1 MIKRIMVALAM
12 VMAVS
17 TLSAKPKFV
26 GHRGSL
32 YGLENSVES
41 FTNGAKMGYQY
52 LETDFK
58 VTKDLQFVCTH
69 DDDLTR
75 LGGTLSIASSTLEQ
89 LQAEPLSQTR
99 SGVTYTGR
107 LCSAKEYLDVC
118 RQYNVLPLIELKW
131 ATGINS
137 NDCSNIPL
145 LIKFIEEQGFRDKC
159 IILTSMKPCL
169 EYIRK
174 NYPDITLQFLTGQYW
189 ANHFDWCVAQGIDVD
204 IQAGYFDKSTVE
216 KFHEAGLK
224 VNMWTLNSD
233 ADYVKYGNWG
243 CDFVTTDYLDPK
255 TVSELDPSASIVPNK
270 VDYPVNNLLPRGN
283 YSPESGKCLAAPD
296 ILDGTTIRQA
306 VLHDYVWSVLAEKD
320 ETAAIYNFKA
330 HGVDAKALNMP
341 EGVNIKSIA
350 CTADGY
356 LLAVPEVS
364 LSFGGGGETLPIYVW
379 DDADAQPHIFAAI
392 TSSKQIGA
400 TEDIVAGDNFVVSG
414 RLADLKVYFPA
425 HAPSSTALTFCAVR
439 IKGGTITSEAAA
451 AVSGLDA
458 AALGNYRV
466 MVTPTSRDHL
476 LVVSGAASLCR
487 EYSFDWTSG
496 EMKAYTDLAP
506 AAAAAGRCFFRR
518 GSKPYMALLSGSDG
532 LLSFE
537 TYKAGAADPLST
549 AAKIAIGTTYEGECF
564 MGSDISREGL
574 SVYILTADKQLLSV
588 LMHYE
593 TRTEPVSNPQF
604 EAERVWQRSVATGD
618 APAEIIDGTNAQQG
632 TAVRGRFYINDRSKK
647 TLNVFDT
654 QGKLTTLTGG
664 TGYGCCRDDYGN
676 VIVRNDVSSGAT
688 HEFLIYGLVSTEGN
702 FETASEPISVTCEVP
717 VAGQTNFISAS
728 GNVLGEGGHIY
739 LYPNKA
745 AAINIICMSQGKVVK
760 NIAKDGLTMTGTTAG
775 YVYPIEDDTENWLYQ
790 VRGTGIY
797 RYSGGD
803 NIAVSTTR
811 SSTTAPARNSTT
823 GCAFFEYRGHEF
835 LVHNSGKNYLGG
847 ITIRNLTTDKVI
859 ASFDPLGDKGYKE
872 GGNYSVSNWII
883 PEKSAHLNGD
893 CIYIYQYCPANGMA
907 IIRLYDQNQGV
918 EEVAVDTVVPTLKAV
933 QEGEVLYAVGAERF
947 TLYSLDGIARRHAT
961 AGNVDVSGLARGIY
975 VVAAEDGRT
984 AKVAIR

>member
-1 MIKRIMVALAM
+1 MIKRIALTLAMALA
-12 VMAVS
+12 VLSV
-17 TLSAKPKFV
+17 SAKPKFV

-145 LIKFIEEQGFRDKC
+145 LIKFIEEQGFRNKC

-204 IQAGYFDKSTVE
+204 IQAGYFDKATVE

-270 VDYPVNNLLPRGN
+270 VDYPVNNLLARGN
-283 YSPESGKCLAAPD
+283 YNPHAEGPYSIPAV
-296 ILDGTTIRQA
+296 IDGTVRTA
-306 VLHDYVWSVLAEKD
+306 ALYGSVWSATVEKD
-320 ETAAIYNFKA
+320 GSAVVYDFDAQGHA
-330 HGVDAKALNMP
+330 AKARKMP
-341 EGVNIKSIA
+341 VDVAVKSVA
-350 CTADGY
+350 YTADGY
-356 LLAVPEVS
+356 LLAFTDAKAASE
-364 LSFGGGGETLPIYVW
+364 GGNTLVIYTW
-379 DDADAQPHIFAAI
+379 DDAEAQPRVLAEVAVPAPDAAESVESGQSI
-392 TSSKQIGA
+392 A
-400 TEDIVAGDNFVVSG
+400 VSG
-414 RLADLKVYFPA
+414 KRNDLKIYFPTR
-425 HAPSSTALTFCAVR
+425 TAQAATLNVCAVR
-439 IKGGTITSEAAA
+439 IKDGKAIKTTVAATDIAAA
-451 AVSGLDA
+451 ALADC
-458 AALGNYRV
+458 RV
-466 MVTPTSRDHL
+466 VVTPTSRDHIL
-476 LVVSGAASLCR
+476 IMSDNERLSR
-487 EYSFDWTSG
+487 EYSFDWDEG
-496 EMKAYTDLAP
+496 VMKAYTELDPTTVEAV
-506 AAAAAGRCFFRR
+506 CFFRR
-518 GSKPYMALLSGSDG
+518 GSKPYMATVADSGKMSFAAYYAGKSEPLEEVASIATGVTPQAETFVGVEEGSFGIRVHMLDG
-532 LLSFE
+532 GRM
-537 TYKAGAADPLST
+537 A
-549 AAKIAIGTTYEGECF
+549 
-564 MGSDISREGL
+564 
-574 SVYILTADKQLLSV
+574 SVQ
-588 LMHYE
+588 MHND
-593 TRTEPVSNPQF
+593 TQIEPIENAEFV
-604 EAERVWQRSVATGD
+604 AERVWQRSVATKD

-632 TAVRGRFYINDRSKK
+632 TAVYGRFYINDKSTKK
-647 TLNVFDT
+647 LNIFDT
-654 QGKLTTLTGG
+654 NGNLTTLAGG
-664 TGYGCCRDDYGN
+664 AGYGCCRDDYGN

-688 HEFLIYGLVSTEGN
+688 HEFLIYGLVSNEGK

-745 AAINIICMSQGKVVK
+745 VAINIIYMSEGKVVK
-760 NIAKDGLTMTGTTAG
+760 YATKEGLAMTGTTAG
-775 YVYPIEDDTENWLYQ
+775 YVYPIDDDTENWLYQ
-790 VRGTGIY
+790 IRGTGIY

-803 NIAVSTTR
+803 NIAVSITR
-811 SSTTAPARNSTT
+811 SNTTAPARNSTT
-823 GCAFFEYRGHEF
+823 GCAYFVYRGHEF

-859 ASFDPLGDKGYKE
+859 ASFDPLGDKGYTS

-883 PEKSAHLNGD
+883 PEVDNASNS
-893 CIYIYQYCPANGMA
+893 INIYQYCPANGLA
-907 IIRLYDQNQGV
+907 ITKLYDKNQGV
-918 EEVAVDTVVPTLKAV
+918 EEVAVSADAPTLKV
-933 QEGEVLYAVGAERF
+933 VVDGGTLYAVGAERF
-947 TLYSLDGIARRHAT
+947 TVYSLDGIARRHAT
-961 AGNVDVSGLARGIY
+961 AGNIDVSGLARGIY
-975 VVAAEDGRT
+975 IVAAEDGRT

>member
-1 MIKRIMVALAM
+1 MIKRLTLAVAMALA
-12 VMAVS
+12 VLSV
-17 TLSAKPKFV
+17 SAKPIFV

-145 LIKFIEEQGFRDKC
+145 LIKFIEEQGFRNKC

-204 IQAGYFDKSTVE
+204 IQAGYFDKATVE

-270 VDYPVNNLLPRGN
+270 VDYPVNDLIVRGN
-283 YSPESGKCLAAPD
+283 YSPEAGKCFAAPA
-296 ILDGTTIRQA
+296 ILDGATIRQA
-306 VLHDYVWSVLAEKD
+306 VLHGNIWSVLAEID
-320 ETAAIYNFKA
+320 GAATIYNFNA
-330 HGVDAKALNMP
+330 YGVNAKALNMP

-350 CTADGY
+350 YTADGY
-356 LLAVPEVS
+356 LLAVPEVT
-364 LSFGGGGETLPIYVW
+364 LPFGSGGESLPIYVW
-379 DDADAQPHIFAAI
+379 DDADAQPRVFAAI

-400 TEDIVAGDNFVVSG
+400 TEDIEAGANVAVSG

-425 HAPSSTALTFCAVR
+425 HAPSATALTFCAVR
-439 IKGGTITSEAAA
+439 IKGGTITTESAA

-458 AALGNYRV
+458 ATPGNYRV

-476 LVVSGAASLCR
+476 LVVSVTASLCR

-496 EMKAYTDLAP
+496 EMKQYTDFAP
-506 AAAAAGRCFFRR
+506 TAATAGRCFFRR
-518 GSKPYMALLSGSDG
+518 GSKPYMASLSNSDG
-532 LLSFE
+532 LLSFGAYE
-537 TYKAGAADPLST
+537 AGASEPLT
-549 AAKIAIGTTYEGECF
+549 EVAKIAAGVTSEVECF
-564 MGSDISREGL
+564 IGSEVCDEGL
-574 SVYILTADKQLLSV
+574 MVYILTADKQLASV
-588 LMHYE
+588 LMHRE
-593 TRTEPVSNPQF
+593 THVEPVENAEF
-604 EAERVWQRSVATGD
+604 VAERVWQRSVATGD

-632 TAVRGRFYINDRSKK
+632 TAVYGRFYINDKSTRK
-647 TLNVFDT
+647 LNIFDT
-654 QGKLTTLTGG
+654 KGNLTTLTGG
-664 TGYGCCRDDYGN
+664 AGYGCCRDDYGN
-676 VIVRNDVSSGAT
+676 VIVRNDVSSGTT
-688 HEFLIYGLVSTEGN
+688 HEFLIYALVSNEEK
-702 FETASEPISVTCEVP
+702 FETASEPVSVTCVVP
-717 VAGQTNFISAS
+717 ISGQTNFISAS
-728 GNVLGEGGHIY
+728 GNVCGQSGHIY

-745 AAINIICMSQGKVVK
+745 TAVNIITMADGKVTGCTS
-760 NIAKDGLTMTGTTAG
+760 KDGLAMTGTTAG
-775 YVYPIEDDTENWLYQ
+775 YVYPIDDDTENWLYQ

-797 RYSGGD
+797 RYSGGE
-803 NIAVSTTR
+803 NIAVSTSR
-811 SSTTAPARNSTT
+811 SGTTAPARNSTT
-823 GCAFFEYRGHEF
+823 GCAYFVYRGHEF

-883 PEKSAHLNGD
+883 PEADNASNG
-893 CIYIYQYCPANGMA
+893 INIYQYCPANGLA
-907 IIRLYDQNQGV
+907 ITKLYDKNQGV
-918 EEVAVDTVVPTLKAV
+918 EDVAVSADATALKVVVDGGT
-933 QEGEVLYAVGAERF
+933 LYAVGAERF
-947 TLYSLDGIARRHAT
+947 TVYSLDGLARLHAYS
-961 AGNVDVSGLARGIY
+961 GNVDVTALARGIY
-975 VVAAEDGRT
+975 IVAAEDGRT